1 MDIADARDT
10 VEEGVFGNDV
20 CALGKCG
27 VDAVEARPCT
37 GESRDGAVEAAERSR
52 DDPIASARR
61 TSYAGFLRS
70 KLGERAARV
79 SKALAIAKLGL
90 LAGDRDFI
98 TDAGSG
104 SSFVLTRS
112 AGGPCGLF

>member
-27 VDAVEARPCT
+27 VDAVEARPLAGI

-112 AGGPCGLF
+112 A